1 MKNVKSCVAIVVL
14 LAGSMTAMV
23 SETAFAQ
30 SRDEPHTPPWHVM
43 QSGPMLGTMGGDCPT
58 MGAIMYGEDVSSYS
72 EGRIAFLKTELTIKD
87 SQKVLWDSYAE
98 TLRGNFQSL
107 HEMQQTM
114 KAGASKTTPVDRLD
128 AHLKAVQ
135 GRVKALEAVKVPLAA
150 LYEALTAD
158 QRKKADRLLTQMGC
172 MM

>member
-1 MKNVKSCVAIVVL
+1 MSNLKRFASTIVL
-14 LAGSMTAMV
+14 LAGSMTAVV
-23 SETAFAQ
+23 SDIAFAQ
-30 SRDEPHTPPWHVM
+30 SSEEPHAPPWHVM

-58 MGAIMYGEDVSSYS
+58 MGAIMYGEDVPSYS
-72 EGRIAFLKTELTIKD
+72 EGRIAFLKTELAIKD
-87 SQKVLWDSYAE
+87 SQKAAWESYSE
-98 TLRGNFQSL
+98 SLRGNFQSL

-135 GRVKALEAVKVPLAA
+135 GRVKALEAVKGPLAA

-158 QRKKADRLLTQMGC
+158 QRKKADRILAPMGC